1 MLKTQLWDS
10 KTGKLSMKDEGRK
23 TLETR
28 KGITMKQN
36 IGYEIDFTEGKIIVS
51 KKFLKEASTINT
63 AAYTELAQIRKD
75 FPEFTIVPR
84 AIAKKENKMTYGKLT
99 YDFMHEYIETKE
111 NAESVLGE
119 YEQIKKLAKFQ
130 NASYVFV
137 KKWFL
142 GLYGEEFQREEDEE
156 QESA

>member
-1 MLKTQLWDS
+1 
-10 KTGKLSMKDEGRK
+10 
-23 TLETR
+23 
-28 KGITMKQN
+28 MKQN
-36 IGYEIDFTEGKIIVS
+36 LGYEIDYIEENIIVS

-99 YDFMHEYIETKE
+99 YKFMREYILTKDD
-111 NAESVLGE
+111 AESVLAE
-119 YEQIKKLAKFQ
+119 FEQVQKLAKFQ

-142 GLYGEEFQREEDEE
+142 GLYGEEFRREDDNERETT
-156 QESA
+156 

>member
-1 MLKTQLWDS
+1 
-10 KTGKLSMKDEGRK
+10 MK
-23 TLETR
+23 
-28 KGITMKQN
+28 MKQN
-36 IGYEIDFTEGKIIVS
+36 LGYEIDYIEEKIIVS

-75 FPEFTIVPR
+75 FPEFSIVPR

-99 YDFMHEYIETKE
+99 YKFMREYIETKDDS
-111 NAESVLGE
+111 ESILIE
-119 YEQIKKLAKFQ
+119 FEQVQKLAKFQ

-142 GLYGEEFQREEDEE
+142 GLYGDEFQREEK
-156 QESA
+156 ESA

>member
-1 MLKTQLWDS
+1 
-10 KTGKLSMKDEGRK
+10 
-23 TLETR
+23 
-28 KGITMKQN
+28 MKQN

-63 AAYTELAQIRKD
+63 AAYTELAQLRRD

-84 AIAKKENKMTYGKLT
+84 QIAKKENKMTYSKMT
-99 YDFMHEYIETKE
+99 YDFMREYIETKE
-111 NAESVLGE
+111 DAKTVLVE
-119 YEQIKKLAKFQ
+119 FERIQKLAKFQ

-142 GLYGEEFQREEDEE
+142 GLYGEEFKREDDDERE
-156 QESA
+156 TA

>member
-1 MLKTQLWDS
+1 
-10 KTGKLSMKDEGRK
+10 
-23 TLETR
+23 
-28 KGITMKQN
+28 MKQN
-36 IGYEIDFTEGKIIVS
+36 IGYEIDFIEEKIIVG

-63 AAYTELAQIRKD
+63 AAYTELAQLRRD

-84 AIAKKENKMTYGKLT
+84 QIAKKENKMTYSKLT
-99 YDFMHEYIETKE
+99 YDFMREYIETKE
-111 NAESVLGE
+111 DAKTVLVE
-119 YEQIKKLAKFQ
+119 FERIKKLAKFQ

-142 GLYGEEFQREEDEE
+142 GLYGDEFKREEDEE